1 VVVLAACGPSTSAGS
16 ASAGASGRST
26 TSARATT
33 TAKVPAT
40 PPMTLVG
47 LKAKLTAGSSSVT
60 SAHITMSGK
69 VRGQSFLDLQGDET
83 LADGKLTAMRL
94 NEKIAGLSLAMVI
107 VDDTLYVKLPINA
120 RVNGKPWMKAT
131 EDSVDPSI
139 RQLAASIKT
148 LRQSASMSQYETL
161 TESASLFR
169 TVAVE
174 RLHGVEVTHYSM
186 MIDIT
191 KDRGAAISDAM
202 RKSMKKLG
210 ISKIPVDLWVDE
222 QGRTLRMAERFRVKG
237 ETMSVEVTMTR
248 INRPVTIKAPA
259 ASQVSTT
266 DRAKTA

>member
-1 VVVLAACGPSTSAGS
+1 L
-16 ASAGASGRST
+16 
-26 TSARATT
+26 
-33 TAKVPAT
+33 
-40 PPMTLVG
+40 
-47 LKAKLTAGSSSVT
+47 
-60 SAHITMSGK
+60 
-69 VRGQSFLDLQGDET
+69 
-83 LADGKLTAMRL
+83 RL
-94 NEKIAGLSLAMVI
+94 NEKVAGLSLTMVI
-107 VDDTLYVKLPINA
+107 VDDMLYVKLPINA
-120 RVNGKPWMKAT
+120 RLNGKPWMKAT
-131 EDSVDPSI
+131 GESSDPSI
-139 RQLAASIKT
+139 RQLAASIKA